1 MIQMNQY
8 TKLENI
14 IAKAIHQD
22 DLQNKVSYRWE
33 TWGLLPYHM
42 KLSYIVQAKRMVRII
57 KHVREDYVK
66 K

>member
-1 MIQMNQY
+1 MNQY

-22 DLQNKVSYRWE
+22 DLQNKVSYRWK

-42 KLSYIVQAKRMVRII
+42 KLSYIVQAKRMVRVI
-57 KHVREDYVK
+57 KFVK
-66 K
+66 KGDKE